1 MEVHFDFERLSV
13 YQKSLDFIDKAYQTI
28 KKFPK
33 EEIFDLGSQ
42 FRRAATSI
50 CLNIAEGSAGTK
62 PEFRRFLKISL
73 RSVRECVAII
83 EVASGQDYITQEEKQ
98 ALREDCAEMAK
109 MLTGLIKSVQK
120 H

>member
-1 MEVHFDFERLSV
+1 MEVRFDFERLSV
-13 YQKSLDFIDKAYQTI
+13 YQKSLDFIDKIYQTI

-33 EEIFDLGSQ
+33 EEIFDLCSQ

-62 PEFRRFLKISL
+62 PEFRQFLKVSL
-73 RSVRECVAII
+73 RSVRECVAVI
-83 EVASGQDYITQEEKQ
+83 EVASRQNYITQKEKQ

-109 MLTGLIKSVQK
+109 MLTGLVKSVRS
-120 H
+120 